1 MIFEMSVVSSD
12 ICLVKTDIGRG
23 RGEGCFGGGGVNADK
38 CGLLP
43 SKHRLKS

>member
-1 MIFEMSVVSSD
+1 MSVVSSVTEWR
-12 ICLVKTDIGRG
+12 LLWTDIGRG
-23 RGEGCFGGGGVNADK
+23 RGEASLGGGGVNADK